1 MKKSQS
7 TKALKRGRL
16 AKAAAAILSMTLLLA
31 GCSQAQDTQT
41 SESQD
46 EKLKIGI
53 TQIIDHP
60 ALNASR
66 DGFVQR
72 LEELGIDAE
81 ISMQDAQGDI
91 ANAQMIAEKFVS
103 DDSDLILSI
112 ATPTSQA
119 AQTATKGKDI
129 PVIFTAVSDPVFS
142 GLLQNADAPE
152 ANITGVTDAVSIE
165 NRRAMFEILK
175 ELNPDIKSVGIVFN
189 TGESNSQ
196 VQIEDIE
203 KVAAEFG
210 ITVEKTGIA
219 AITEINQALESVAKK
234 SDALM
239 LINDNMIASSMELI
253 ASTAKE
259 KGIITISGDSSHV
272 DSGALISVG
281 ISYFDLG
288 VQAADMAKQILV
300 DGTEISQIPVKSSS
314 NFIKK
319 VNTETMAALGLDKD
333 NKAFGDAQFTE

>member
-1 MKKSQS
+1 M
-7 TKALKRGRL
+7 
-16 AKAAAAILSMTLLLA
+16 
-31 GCSQAQDTQT
+31 
-41 SESQD
+41 
-46 EKLKIGI
+46 
-53 TQIIDHP
+53 
-60 ALNASR
+60 
-66 DGFVQR
+66 
-72 LEELGIDAE
+72 
-81 ISMQDAQGDI
+81 
-91 ANAQMIAEKFVS
+91 
-103 DDSDLILSI
+103 
-112 ATPTSQA
+112 
-119 AQTATKGKDI
+119 
-129 PVIFTAVSDPVFS
+129 
-142 GLLQNADAPE
+142 
-152 ANITGVTDAVSIE
+152 
-165 NRRAMFEILK
+165 
-175 ELNPDIKSVGIVFN
+175 GIVFN

>member
-1 MKKSQS
+1 MKKSI
-7 TKALKRGRL
+7 KAL
-16 AKAAAAILSMTLLLA
+16 AVIISMTLVLA
-31 GCSQAQDTQT
+31 GCSKGESAQGVSTPET
-41 SESQD
+41 

-72 LEELGIDAE
+72 LKELGIDAD
-81 ISMQDAQGDI
+81 ISMKDAQGDI

-103 DDSDLILSI
+103 DDVDLILSI

-119 AQTATKGKDI
+119 AQNATKESAL

-142 GLLQNADAPE
+142 GLIKNPQAPE
-152 ANITGVTDAVSIE
+152 ANITGVTDEVSLE
-165 NRRAMFEILK
+165 NRKAMFEILK
-175 ELNPDIKSVGIVFN
+175 ELKPDMKSVGVVFN

-210 ITVEKTGIA
+210 IKVEKVGIA
-219 AITEINQALESVAKK
+219 SITDISQALESIAKK
-234 SDALM
+234 TDAMM

-253 ASTAKE
+253 AKTTKG

-288 VQAADMAKQILV
+288 VQAADMAKSILV
-300 DGTEISQIPVKSSS
+300 DRIPISKIPVQSSN

-319 VNTETMAALGLDKD
+319 VNTQTLKALGLDK
-333 NKAFGDAQFTE
+333 NIKAFSDAEFTE

>member
-1 MKKSQS
+1 MKKSM
-7 TKALKRGRL
+7 KAL
-16 AKAAAAILSMTLLLA
+16 AVIISMTLVLA
-31 GCSQAQDTQT
+31 GCSQG
-41 SESQD
+41 ESKG
-46 EKLKIGI
+46 EPAPEAKKLKIGI

-72 LEELGIDAE
+72 LEELGIEAD

-91 ANAQMIAEKFVS
+91 ANAQMIAEKFAS
-103 DDSDLILSI
+103 DDVDLILSI

-119 AQTATKGKDI
+119 AQNATKEAAI

-142 GLLQNADAPE
+142 GLLNNPEAPE
-152 ANITGVTDAVSIE
+152 ANLTGVTDEISLE

-175 ELNPDIKSVGIVFN
+175 ELNPEMKSVGVVFN

-203 KVAAEFG
+203 KVAAEFDIKVEKVGIAG
-210 ITVEKTGIA
+210 ITD
-219 AITEINQALESVAKK
+219 INQALESLAKK
-234 SDALM
+234 SDAMM

-253 ASTAKE
+253 AKTAKE

-288 VQAADMAKQILV
+288 VQAADMAKLILV
-300 DGTEISQIPVKSSS
+300 EGTEISKIPVQSSKD
-314 NFIKK
+314 FIKK
-319 VNTETMAALGLDKD
+319 VNTDTLNALGLDK
-333 NKAFGDAQFTE
+333 NTKAFKDAEFTE

>member
-1 MKKSQS
+1 MKKSM
-7 TKALKRGRL
+7 KAL
-16 AKAAAAILSMTLLLA
+16 AVIISMTLVLA
-31 GCSQAQDTQT
+31 GCSQGESSQT
-41 SESQD
+41 PPEAK
-46 EKLKIGI
+46 KLKIGI

-60 ALNASR
+60 ALNSSR
-66 DGFVQR
+66 DGFIQR
-72 LEELGIDAE
+72 LEELGIEAD
-81 ISMQDAQGDI
+81 IIMQDAQGDI

-103 DDSDLILSI
+103 DDVDLILSI
-112 ATPTSQA
+112 ATPTSQS
-119 AQTATKGKDI
+119 AQNATKETGI

-142 GLLQNADAPE
+142 GLLENKEVPE
-152 ANITGVTDAVSIE
+152 ANVTGVTDEVSLE

-175 ELNPDIKSVGIVFN
+175 ELNPEIKSVGVVFN

-203 KVAAEFG
+203 KVAAEFD
-210 ITVEKTGIA
+210 IKVEKVGIA
-219 AITEINQALESVAKK
+219 AITDISQALESVAKK
-234 SDALM
+234 SDAMM

-253 ASTAKE
+253 AKTAKE

-288 VQAADMAKQILV
+288 VQAADMAKSILV
-300 DGTEISQIPVKSSS
+300 EGTEISKIPVQSSN

-319 VNTETMAALGLDKD
+319 VNTNTLNALNFDK
-333 NKAFGDAQFTE
+333 NMTAFKDAEFTE